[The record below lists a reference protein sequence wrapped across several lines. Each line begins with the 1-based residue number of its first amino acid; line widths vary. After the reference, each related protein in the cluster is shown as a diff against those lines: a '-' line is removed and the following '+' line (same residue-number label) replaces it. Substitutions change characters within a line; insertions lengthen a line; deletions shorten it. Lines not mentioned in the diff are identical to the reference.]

1 MGEEG
6 KTLKGREHRSQ
17 SKRSE
22 TMARVWLDEKEP
34 LSLCEV
40 VVSPCTDMVNNERAV
55 DRLYR
60 FHFGFLFFAFFLGA
74 ACIYLLLFEMT
85 RW

>member
-1 MGEEG
+1 MEG
-6 KTLKGREHRSQ
+6 TELRSQ

-22 TMARVWLDEKEP
+22 AMARVWLDEKEP

-40 VVSPCTDMVNNERAV
+40 VVSPCMGTVNNERAV
-55 DRLYR
+55 DRLCR
-60 FHFGFLFFAFFLGA
+60 FHFSFLFIAFFLGT
-74 ACIYLLLFEMT
+74 ACIYMLLFEMM